1 MFSAQQI
8 RKTGKAGSR
17 RGTSNEP
24 RSAPDLNSGQS
35 RDPTS
40 ERADAYRAEAASLEN
55 LLRLARATGM
65 PDGEK
70 PIPWLQERGLVEKVG
85 DGWRVKT
92 AGPAI
97 A

>member
-1 MFSAQQI
+1 
-8 RKTGKAGSR
+8 
-17 RGTSNEP
+17 
-24 RSAPDLNSGQS
+24 
-35 RDPTS
+35 
-40 ERADAYRAEAASLEN
+40 
-55 LLRLARATGM
+55 M